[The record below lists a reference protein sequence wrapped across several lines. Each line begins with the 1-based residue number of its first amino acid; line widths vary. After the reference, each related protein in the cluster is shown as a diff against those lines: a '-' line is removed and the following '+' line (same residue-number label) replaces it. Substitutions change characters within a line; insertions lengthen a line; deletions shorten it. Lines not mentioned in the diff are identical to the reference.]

1 MQHLFWLL
9 VVSFGPG
16 LLWVYFFYRKDKYD
30 PEPISLVL
38 KSFLY
43 GILAV
48 FPAILLEY
56 PFSKLIANPPNL
68 LTLFL
73 LTVLVIGL
81 VEETMKYLAIRYT
94 IYKSDE
100 FNEVMDGIIYL
111 VTAGLG
117 FAAFE
122 NLLYSAV
129 LGFKVGLT
137 RAFITSLVHASFS
150 GILGYYMGRS
160 KLEGSPNLVY
170 IGLVQVILLHGLYD
184 FLVMGNLVSTPVV
197 VGIVVILYFYLAQLI
212 KKSLAVSTFR

>member
-1 MQHLFWLL
+1 MYFFWLL

-16 LLWVYFFYRKDKYD
+16 LLWVYYFYRKDKYD

-38 KSFLY
+38 KAFLY

-48 FPAILLEY
+48 FPAVLLEY
-56 PFSKLIANPPNL
+56 PFSKLIAQPPNL
-68 LTLFL
+68 ITLLL
-73 LTVLVIGL
+73 LTVFVIGL

-94 IYKSDE
+94 VFKADQ

-111 VTAGLG
+111 VTAALG

-150 GILGYYMGRS
+150 GILGYYLGRAKLEDNS
-160 KLEGSPNLVY
+160 KLIY
-170 IGLVQVILLHGLYD
+170 IGLGQVILLHGVYD
-184 FLVMGNLVSTPVV
+184 FLVMGNLVSIYFVFAIV
-197 VGIVVILYFYLAQLI
+197 VGLYFYLGQLI
-212 KKSLAVSTFR
+212 KKSLLTSPFK